1 MIDEYDVPLAKA
13 NEQGYY
19 DEMVLLIRNLF
30 EQALKTNDSLYF
42 AVLTGCLRI
51 SKESIFTGMN
61 NLNVQ
66 SITDV
71 QFDEYFGFSDEEVKE
86 LLKYYEIGEAYE
98 DVRSWYDGY
107 RFGNVDVYCPW
118 DVVNFARKRRNDP
131 SLYPESYWSNTS
143 SNDIVRH
150 LLENASAG
158 TRSEVERLI
167 AGETVLKE
175 IRNELTYRDIYASEE
190 NVWSVLFTTGYL
202 TRRGDAEENKLR
214 LAIPNKEIRMIFE
227 EQISE
232 WFQETARKDGEAL
245 SAFCEA
251 FKNGDAQGVEKRFGG
266 YLSRTISIRDTAV
279 RKEMKENYYHGI
291 LLGLLSY
298 KEDWYVTSNRESG
311 DGYCDI
317 LVEIDSEETGIAIEM
332 KYAENGDMDAG
343 CREALK
349 QIDERRYTELL
360 EEDGMTKILKYG
372 IACYRKRCRVML
384 GEGEVL

>member
-1 MIDEYDVPLAKA
+1 MYDSPD
-13 NEQGYY
+13 N
-19 DEMVLLIRNLF
+19 I
-30 EQALKTNDSLYF
+30 
-42 AVLTGCLRI
+42 
-51 SKESIFTGMN
+51 
-61 NLNVQ
+61 
-66 SITDV
+66 
-71 QFDEYFGFSDEEVKE
+71 
-86 LLKYYEIGEAYE
+86 
-98 DVRSWYDGY
+98 
-107 RFGNVDVYCPW
+107 
-118 DVVNFARKRRNDP
+118 
-131 SLYPESYWSNTS
+131 
-143 SNDIVRH
+143 
-150 LLENASAG
+150 
-158 TRSEVERLI
+158 
-167 AGETVLKE
+167 
-175 IRNELTYRDIYASEE
+175 
-190 NVWSVLFTTGYL
+190 WSVLFTTGYL